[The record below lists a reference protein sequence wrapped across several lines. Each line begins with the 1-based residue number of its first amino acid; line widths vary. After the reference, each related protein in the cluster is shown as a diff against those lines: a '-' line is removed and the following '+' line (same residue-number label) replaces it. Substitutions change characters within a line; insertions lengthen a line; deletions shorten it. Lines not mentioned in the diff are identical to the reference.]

1 MLFGRKKP
9 GFFEEEPVEA
19 APARA
24 EDAETAGQQN
34 LLEYMESLPEAEDDE
49 FGDVKMPEIPVKEVE
64 LTEAQQLAE
73 YIRLRTKG
81 VQLTGSKR
89 LLEEVDNFMELKKQW
104 EDDEICQD
112 IVFVKGAKDEYYYS
126 NQYMSDNYAM
136 IASLVEE
143 KDLPRT
149 IAKMVR
155 FNCKTYP
162 APTPYSYFERSPYFA
177 SAAQIERAR
186 TVLGSSA
193 ETQDIK
199 SLENNEGDKFFY
211 SIRHMSARYAQA
223 LADVDIY
230 TD

>member
-9 GFFEEEPVEA
+9 GFIEEEPVEA
-19 APARA
+19 APAQA
-24 EDAETAGQQN
+24 EDAEPAGKQN

-49 FGDVKMPEIPVKEVE
+49 FGAVKMSEKPGIEVE
-64 LTEAQQLAE
+64 LTEAQHLAE

-81 VQLTGSKR
+81 IQLTGSKR
-89 LLEEVDNFMELKKQW
+89 LLEEVENFGELKKQW
-104 EDDEICQD
+104 EDEETCQD
-112 IVFVKGAKDEYYYS
+112 IVFVKGEKDNYYYS
-126 NQYMSDNYAM
+126 NRFMSDNYAM
-136 IASLVEE
+136 IAALVEE

-149 IAKMVR
+149 IAMMVR

-162 APTPYSYFERSPYFA
+162 VPTPYSYFERSPYFA
-177 SAAQIERAR
+177 SPAQIERAR
-186 TVLGSSA
+186 AVLGSTA
-193 ETQDIK
+193 EYQDIK
-199 SLENNEGDKFFY
+199 SLENNQGDMFFY